1 MSLRRVP
8 VAVSG
13 RDIEGTV
20 FELAVGGELRHP
32 VLILDPRGR
41 VAGTVDVDGWCGFDV
56 PNVPHGSPASAPDG
70 VRRSLAKHGR
80 FSATV
85 DERGVVMSVRAERSR

>member
-13 RDIEGTV
+13 RDGDGV
-20 FELAVGGELRHP
+20 PFELEVAGELRHP

-41 VAGTVDVDGWCGFDV
+41 VAGSVDVDGFCGFDV
-56 PNVPHGSPASAPDG
+56 PNVPYGSPAASPDG
-70 VRRSLAKHGR
+70 VRQSLAKHGR

-85 DERGVVMSVRAERSR
+85 DERGVVMSIRAEPRR